1 MTNIDQFESVFKA
14 ADKKTYEFETIDF
27 ERVLVVS
34 DLADD
39 ACHEFTSRAETFLAV
54 LEHGDWSAAW
64 RSLGASDFST
74 VGDMLWCINENDP
87 DLIVSYRNL
96 HFPATEYPYSLG
108 AHLDV
113 LTQVTKTPVLVTP
126 HPDWLRQHPE
136 SMQNTQTVMA
146 ITDHLTQEN
155 HLVSAAAV
163 LTQPEGQLWLTH
175 VEDQGIFERY
185 MQAIARIPSIDTD
198 NAERVLLTQ
207 LLKEPADYIES
218 CRTALES
225 LDMNIT
231 IASEAV
237 LGRRL
242 NDYKRLIE
250 NHKVSLLVM
259 NTKDEQQM
267 AMHGMA
273 YPLTVEMRETP
284 LLLV

>member
-14 ADKKTYEFETIDF
+14 ADKKVYAYESIEFAK
-27 ERVLVVS
+27 VLVVS
-34 DLADD
+34 DLPEEGLG
-39 ACHEFTSRAETFLAV
+39 EFTRRAQTFLSV
-54 LEHGDWSAAW
+54 LEKGDWSPAW
-64 RSLGASDFST
+64 RGLGANDFSS
-74 VGDMLWCINENDP
+74 VGDMLKCIDQQEP

-96 HFPATEYPYSLG
+96 HFPARDYPYSLG

-126 HPDWLRQHPE
+126 PPDWLGRHPE
-136 SMQNTQTVMA
+136 SMQDTQTVMA

-155 HLVSAAAV
+155 HLVSAAAL
-163 LTQPEGQLWLTH
+163 LTQPGGQLWLTH
-175 VEDQGIFERY
+175 VEDQGTFDRY
-185 MQAIARIPSIDTD
+185 MQAISRIPSIDTD
-198 NAERVLLTQ
+198 NAERVLLAQ

-218 CRTALES
+218 CKASLAS

-237 LGRRL
+237 LGKRL
-242 NDYKRLIE
+242 GDYKRLIE
-250 NHKVSLLVM
+250 NHRVSLLVM
-259 NTKDEQQM
+259 NTKDDQQM